1 MSAFNRCG
9 LEWRRCAFPKGNQ
22 STITKR
28 RKGGEKMMIKM
39 KMKAKKAGSKQ
50 MLKRRRKKTLLFRG

>member
-1 MSAFNRCG
+1 
-9 LEWRRCAFPKGNQ
+9 
-22 STITKR
+22 
-28 RKGGEKMMIKM
+28 MMIKM